1 MSRKESRDLAVSAP
15 KNIKLSA
22 SSKTFYVICYVIVA
36 LVALVCLIPFILLI
50 SGSFTSE
57 QWIRFHGFSLW
68 PGELSLEA
76 YKIIFK
82 TPEKIVRAYGVSI
95 FITAVGTLAGL
106 FLTSLTAYVISR
118 KDAKYRNA
126 LSFFFY
132 FTTLFNGGMVSTY
145 IFYIQYLHLKDNYL
159 ALILPGVFNVFYLL
173 IMRTFVNNIPFAL
186 IESAKLDGAGEWRI
200 YFTIILPLLKSGLAT
215 IGLFLALGYTV
226 SPEPEE
232 YRGDI
237 IQTIQ
242 LRDEPSLIAFCRGMQ
257 KGAPVDSFVV
267 PEPSE
272 QPGYTSK
279 VIMAA
284 GALSPPI
291 ASSTTVVISD
301 MIFPPVS
308 TGNILLNITGKINTY
323 IYNMTINATVISPIL
338 ISIEMELIVLESS

>member
-68 PGELSLEA
+68 PGEFSLEA

-118 KDAKYRNA
+118 KDAKDRNA

-200 YFTIILPLLKSGLAT
+200 YFTIIRPLLKSGLAT
-215 IGLFLALGYTV
+215 IGLFLALGYWNDWYNAMLYMNDEAKYPLQYMLYSVQQQTQALARIAAQAGIQV
-226 SPEPEE
+226 ANLPSNSLKMAMAVVATGP
-232 YRGDI
+232 I
-237 IQTIQ
+237 IIVYPFVQKYFISGITIG
-242 LRDEPSLIAFCRGMQ
+242 SV
-257 KGAPVDSFVV
+257 KG
-267 PEPSE
+267 
-272 QPGYTSK
+272 
-279 VIMAA
+279 
-284 GALSPPI
+284 
-291 ASSTTVVISD
+291 
-301 MIFPPVS
+301 
-308 TGNILLNITGKINTY
+308 
-323 IYNMTINATVISPIL
+323 
-338 ISIEMELIVLESS
+338 

>member
-1 MSRKESRDLAVSAP
+1 MSRNESRDLAVSAP
-15 KNIKLSA
+15 KNIKLST
-22 SSKTFYVICYVIVA
+22 SSKIFYVICYVIVA

-68 PGELSLEA
+68 PGEFSLEA

-118 KDAKYRNA
+118 KDAKYRNV

-215 IGLFLALGYTV
+215 IGLFLALGYWNDWYNAMLYMNDEAKYPLQYMLYSVQQQTQALARIAAQAGIQV
-226 SPEPEE
+226 ANLPSNSLKMAMAVVATGP
-232 YRGDI
+232 I
-237 IQTIQ
+237 IIVYPFVQKYFISGITIG
-242 LRDEPSLIAFCRGMQ
+242 SV
-257 KGAPVDSFVV
+257 KG
-267 PEPSE
+267 
-272 QPGYTSK
+272 
-279 VIMAA
+279 
-284 GALSPPI
+284 
-291 ASSTTVVISD
+291 
-301 MIFPPVS
+301 
-308 TGNILLNITGKINTY
+308 
-323 IYNMTINATVISPIL
+323 
-338 ISIEMELIVLESS
+338 

>member
-68 PGELSLEA
+68 PGEFSLEA

-215 IGLFLALGYTV
+215 IGLFLALGYWNDWYNAMLYMNDEAKYPLQYMLYSVQQQTQALARIAAQAGIQV
-226 SPEPEE
+226 ANLPSNSLKMAMAVVATGP
-232 YRGDI
+232 I
-237 IQTIQ
+237 IIVYPFVQKYFISGITIG
-242 LRDEPSLIAFCRGMQ
+242 SV
-257 KGAPVDSFVV
+257 KG
-267 PEPSE
+267 
-272 QPGYTSK
+272 
-279 VIMAA
+279 
-284 GALSPPI
+284 
-291 ASSTTVVISD
+291 
-301 MIFPPVS
+301 
-308 TGNILLNITGKINTY
+308 
-323 IYNMTINATVISPIL
+323 
-338 ISIEMELIVLESS
+338 

>member
-1 MSRKESRDLAVSAP
+1 MLMKNTHCSEEGRKTDMSRKESRDLAVSAP

-68 PGELSLEA
+68 PGEFSLEA

-215 IGLFLALGYTV
+215 IGLFLALGYWNDWYNAMLYMNDEAKYPLQYMLYSVQQQTQALARIAAQAGIQV
-226 SPEPEE
+226 ANLPSNSLKMAMAVVATGP
-232 YRGDI
+232 I
-237 IQTIQ
+237 IIVYPFVQKYFISGITIG
-242 LRDEPSLIAFCRGMQ
+242 SV
-257 KGAPVDSFVV
+257 KG
-267 PEPSE
+267 
-272 QPGYTSK
+272 
-279 VIMAA
+279 
-284 GALSPPI
+284 
-291 ASSTTVVISD
+291 
-301 MIFPPVS
+301 
-308 TGNILLNITGKINTY
+308 
-323 IYNMTINATVISPIL
+323 
-338 ISIEMELIVLESS
+338 

>member
-15 KNIKLSA
+15 KNIRLSA

-132 FTTLFNGGMVSTY
+132 FTTLFNGGMVRTY

-215 IGLFLALGYTV
+215 IGLFLALGYWNDWYNAMLYMNDEAKYPLQYMLYSVQQQTQALARIAAQAGIQV
-226 SPEPEE
+226 ANLPSNSLKMAMAVVATGP
-232 YRGDI
+232 I
-237 IQTIQ
+237 IIVYPFVQKYFISGITIG
-242 LRDEPSLIAFCRGMQ
+242 SV
-257 KGAPVDSFVV
+257 KG
-267 PEPSE
+267 
-272 QPGYTSK
+272 
-279 VIMAA
+279 
-284 GALSPPI
+284 
-291 ASSTTVVISD
+291 
-301 MIFPPVS
+301 
-308 TGNILLNITGKINTY
+308 
-323 IYNMTINATVISPIL
+323 
-338 ISIEMELIVLESS
+338 